1 MSTTSV
7 QQPTGDGAR
16 NSTLGVGFGI
26 LCLVLAV
33 LGFAGPFI
41 GLPFGWPAAVSA
53 GLAVTGVG
61 MLIGST
67 VNLKAPQDFAGGTF
81 IIVLAT
87 IGIVASLNLN
97 FKTTTGVGPGM
108 MPRATGMLLVAMG
121 LILVI
126 NSFFVKGEGLDR
138 WSIRGM
144 IFVLGSALA
153 FGWTVRPLGLIVAG
167 PLAVVI
173 SAFADRDTRWIEVV
187 TFAVVMTFACIA
199 LFSWG
204 LKLPIPIW
212 PSQTP
217 HIPGLDAIK
226 FDIFKIFG

>member
-7 QQPTGDGAR
+7 QPTGDGSR
-16 NSTLGVGFGI
+16 STTLGVGFGI
-26 LCLVLAV
+26 LCLVLAAI
-33 LGFAGPFI
+33 GFAGTYI
-41 GLPFGWPAAVSA
+41 GLPFGWPPAVSA

-61 MLIGST
+61 LLIGST
-67 VNLKAPQDFAGGTF
+67 VNLKAPQDFAGGIF

-108 MPRATGMLLVAMG
+108 MPRATGMMLVAMG

-126 NSFFVKGEGLDR
+126 NSFFVRGEGLDR

-144 IFVLGSALA
+144 IFVLGSALM
-153 FGWTVRPLGLIVAG
+153 FGWTVRPLGLVVAG

-173 SAFADRDTRWIEVV
+173 SAFADRDTRWIEVI
-187 TFAVVMTFACIA
+187 TFAVVMTFACIS

-217 HIPGLDAIK
+217 HIPGFDAIK
-226 FDIFKIFG
+226 FDIFKLFG